1 MQSTVRRKRENKAV
15 QFTHLGDR
23 YEVGQVIGRGGMA
36 EVHEGVDTRLNRRVA
51 IKILRPDLARDPQF
65 QDRFRRE
72 AQAAAGLNHPNVVAV
87 FDTGEQQIGEHL
99 VPYIVMEY
107 VDGVTLQ
114 HMLTNGPRIMPERS
128 LEITAGILAALDYA
142 HRHGIVHRDIKP
154 ANIMI
159 NAHGDAKVMDFGIAR
174 AMSDAATSVTASSA
188 VMGTAQYLSPEQA
201 KGETVDARSDIYA
214 AGCVMYELLTGRP
227 PFTGETAVSIA
238 YQHVNELPK
247 PPSQVDSAISATL
260 DAVVLHALAKHP
272 SQRYQSAAEMRS
284 DVERVMAG
292 MPVAVA
298 VTAAEIS
305 NAPTVAIP
313 LSDTTVMPRIQE
325 QVIVPPVKNKPK
337 RGRWIAFGLLGTLA
351 IAAMI
356 FFAIKLLGGNT
367 GVQAPTLVGLSVTD
381 ATQTLTDAKLKL
393 GTQTPQNDPSAAPG
407 TVLSQ
412 KPEAGTTINEGS
424 AIDIVVSA
432 GQAKAIVPDLSSAK
446 SQDDANKLL
455 GDAGLKLGTIT
466 QKDSPTNIDVPA
478 AGTVLSQSPA
488 PTTNVEAGSA
498 VNVTI
503 SSGKVTVPYVVGKSK
518 TQANNDL
525 VNAGFNVQVI
535 FEQGSDKPDGLV
547 LAQTPGKGQGAAPG
561 SKVTLTVAQLVNSAS
576 PSPSASPSLSKKPS
590 GSPSPSM
597 SPSPSSSPSL

>member
-1 MQSTVRRKRENKAV
+1 MQSILQRKRENRAV

-36 EVHEGVDTRLNRRVA
+36 EVHEGADTRLNRRVA

-174 AMSDAATSVTASSA
+174 AMSDAVTSVTASSA

-227 PFTGETAVSIA
+227 PFTGETAVSIL

-272 SQRYQSAAEMRS
+272 SQRYQTAAEMRS

-292 MPVAVA
+292 IPVAVA
-298 VTAAEIS
+298 VAAAEIS
-305 NAPTVAIP
+305 TAPTIAIP
-313 LSDTTVMPRIQE
+313 LSDTSVMPRIQE
-325 QVIVPPVKNKPK
+325 QVTVPPVQNKPK
-337 RGRWIAFGLLGTLA
+337 RGRWIAFGLLATLA
-351 IAAMI
+351 IAGMG
-356 FFAIKLLGGNT
+356 FFAWKLFGGNT
-367 GVQAPTLVGLSVTD
+367 GIQAPTLVGLSVTD
-381 ATQTLTDAKLKL
+381 
-393 GTQTPQNDPSAAPG
+393 
-407 TVLSQ
+407 
-412 KPEAGTTINEGS
+412 
-424 AIDIVVSA
+424 
-432 GQAKAIVPDLSSAK
+432 
-446 SQDDANKLL
+446 
-455 GDAGLKLGTIT
+455 
-466 QKDSPTNIDVPA
+466 
-478 AGTVLSQSPA
+478 
-488 PTTNVEAGSA
+488 
-498 VNVTI
+498 
-503 SSGKVTVPYVVGKSK
+503 
-518 TQANNDL
+518 
-525 VNAGFNVQVI
+525 
-535 FEQGSDKPDGLV
+535 
-547 LAQTPGKGQGAAPG
+547 GQG
-561 SKVTLTVAQLVNSAS
+561 NSA
-576 PSPSASPSLSKKPS
+576 
-590 GSPSPSM
+590 
-597 SPSPSSSPSL
+597 

>member
-1 MQSTVRRKRENKAV
+1 ME
-15 QFTHLGDR
+15 FTHLGDR

-36 EVHEGVDTRLNRRVA
+36 EVHEGTDTRLNRRVA
-51 IKILRPDLARDPQF
+51 IKILRPDLARDPLF

-87 FDTGEQQIGEHL
+87 YDTGEQAVGELL

-107 VDGVTLQ
+107 VDGVTLR

-174 AMSDAATSVTASSA
+174 AISDAVTSVTASSA

-201 KGETVDARSDIYA
+201 KGEVVDARSDIYA

-227 PFTGETAVSIA
+227 PFTGETAVAIA
-238 YQHVNELPK
+238 YQHVNEMPK

-272 SQRYQSAAEMRS
+272 SQRYQTAAEMRA
-284 DVERVMAG
+284 DVERAMAG
-292 MPVAVA
+292 MPIAVAVA
-298 VTAAEIS
+298 AAEI
-305 NAPTVAIP
+305 ATVPTVAIP
-313 LSDTTVMPRIQE
+313 LADTTVMPRVQE
-325 QVIVPPVKNKPK
+325 EAKIPPVQNKPK
-337 RGRWIAFGLLGTLA
+337 RGRWIAFGLLATLA
-351 IAAMI
+351 VAAMI

-367 GVQAPTLVGLSVTD
+367 SVQVPTLVGLSVAD
-381 ATQTLTDAKLKL
+381 AKQTLTDAKLQL
-393 GTQTPQNDPSAAPG
+393 GTETPQNDPSAAPG
-407 TVLSQ
+407 TILSQ

-432 GQAKAIVPDLSSAK
+432 GQAKSIVPDLSSAK

-455 GDAGLKLGTIT
+455 GEAGLKLGTIT

-488 PTTNVEAGSA
+488 PAATVEANSA
-498 VNVTI
+498 VDVTI

-525 VNAGFNVQVI
+525 VNSGFNVQVI
-535 FEQGSDKPDGLV
+535 YEAGSDKPDGLV
-547 LAQTPGKGQGAAPG
+547 LAQTPGKGQGAPPG
-561 SKVTLTVAQLVNSAS
+561 SKVTLTVARLVSE
-576 PSPSASPSLSKKPS
+576 PSASPTVTSKPTSKPS
-590 GSPSPSM
+590 ASPTGTSKPTASASPTPPM
-597 SPSPSSSPSL
+597 

>member
-1 MQSTVRRKRENKAV
+1 V
-15 QFTHLGDR
+15 QFTLLGNR

-36 EVHEGVDTRLNRRVA
+36 EVHEGADTRLNRRVA

-65 QDRFRRE
+65 LDRFRRE

-87 FDTGEQQIGEHL
+87 FDTGEQQIGELL

-114 HMLTNGPRIMPERS
+114 HMLANGPRIMPERS
-128 LEITAGILAALDYA
+128 LEIIAGILAALDYA

-159 NAHGDAKVMDFGIAR
+159 NTHGDAKVMDFGIAR
-174 AMSDAATSVTASSA
+174 AMSDALTSVTAASA
-188 VMGTAQYLSPEQA
+188 IMGTVQYLSPEQA

-214 AGCVMYELLTGRP
+214 AGCVMYELLTGKP

-272 SQRYQSAAEMRS
+272 AQRYQSAAEMRS

-313 LSDTTVMPRIQE
+313 LSDTAVMPRIQE
-325 QVIVPPVKNKPK
+325 QVTVPPAQNKPEQ
-337 RGRWIAFGLLGTLA
+337 GRWIAFGLLGTLA
-351 IAAMI
+351 IAGMCFLA
-356 FFAIKLLGGNT
+356 FKLSSGNT
-367 GVQAPTLVGLSVTD
+367 TMQAPNLVGFSVTD
-381 ATQTLTDAKLKL
+381 ATQTLADAKLKL
-393 GTQTPQNDPSAAPG
+393 GTQTPQNDPSALPG
-407 TVLSQ
+407 TILSQ

-424 AIDIVVSA
+424 AIDIVFSA
-432 GQAKAIVPDLSSAK
+432 GVAKATVPDLSLAK
-446 SQDDANKLL
+446 SEDDANKLL
-455 GDAGLKLGTIT
+455 GAAGLKLGKIT
-466 QKDSPTNIDVPA
+466 QKDSLTNIDVPA
-478 AGTVLSQSPA
+478 AGTVLSQSPDPA
-488 PTTNVEAGSA
+488 TSVAAGSA
-498 VNVTI
+498 VDVTI
-503 SSGKVTVPYVVGKSK
+503 SSGKVTVPYVVGKSR

-535 FEQGSDKPDGLV
+535 FEQGADKPDGLV
-547 LAQTPGKGQGAAPG
+547 LAQTPGKGQGATPG
-561 SKVTLTVAQLVNSAS
+561 SKITLTVAQLVNSPTAS
-576 PSPSASPSLSKKPS
+576 PTV
-590 GSPSPSM
+590 
-597 SPSPSSSPSL
+597 SPSSSPTTSQTPSVSPSPPM

>member
-1 MQSTVRRKRENKAV
+1 V

-36 EVHEGVDTRLNRRVA
+36 EVHEGTDSRLNRRVA

-65 QDRFRRE
+65 QDKFRRE

-87 FDTGEQQIGEHL
+87 YDTGEHMIDNMP

-107 VDGVTLQ
+107 VDGVTLE
-114 HMLTNGPRIMPERS
+114 HALTHGPRIMPERS
-128 LEITAGILAALDYA
+128 LEIMAGILAALDYA

-174 AMSDAATSVTASSA
+174 AMADLATSVTVTRG
-188 VMGTAQYLSPEQA
+188 VMGTVKYVSPEQA
-201 KGETVDARSDIYA
+201 KGEVADARSDIYA
-214 AGCVMYELLTGRP
+214 AGCVMYELLTGQP
-227 PFTGETAVSIA
+227 PFTGETFVSIA

-247 PPSQVDSAISATL
+247 SPSQLDSSISTTL
-260 DAVVLHALAKHP
+260 DAIVLHALAKHP
-272 SQRYQSAAEMRS
+272 SQRYQTAAEMRA
-284 DVERVMAG
+284 DVERAMAG
-292 MPVAVA
+292 LPIALAVA
-298 VTAAEIS
+298 AAEVAS
-305 NAPTVAIP
+305 VPTVAIP
-313 LSDTTVMPRIQE
+313 LADTTAMPRIQE
-325 QVIVPPVKNKPK
+325 QVPVPLTTNKPK
-337 RGRWIAFGLLGTLA
+337 RARWIAFGLLGTLA
-351 IAAMI
+351 VAAMI

-367 GVQAPTLVGLSVTD
+367 TVQAPTLVGLSVSD
-381 ATQTLTDAKLKL
+381 ATQTLTDAKLKI
-393 GTQTPQNDPSAAPG
+393 GTQTPQSDPSAAPG

-424 AIDIVVSA
+424 AIDIVYSA
-432 GQAKAIVPDLSSAK
+432 GLAKATVPDLSSAK

-455 GDAGLKLGTIT
+455 GDAGLKLGIIT

-488 PTTNVEAGSA
+488 AASTVDAGTA
-498 VNVTI
+498 VDVTI
-503 SSGKVTVPYVVGKSK
+503 SSGKVTVPYVVGESK

-535 FEQGSDKPDGLV
+535 YEQGPSKPDGLV

-561 SKVTLTVAQLVNSAS
+561 SKITLTVAKLVITPTISPTPTLS
-576 PSPSASPSLSKKPS
+576 PSPSPSPSL
-590 GSPSPSM
+590 
-597 SPSPSSSPSL
+597 

>member
-1 MQSTVRRKRENKAV
+1 M
-15 QFTHLGDR
+15 QFTHLGGR

-36 EVHEGVDTRLNRRVA
+36 EVHEGTDARLNRRVA
-51 IKILRPDLARDPQF
+51 IKILRPDLARDPLF

-87 FDTGEQQIGEHL
+87 YDTGEQQIGELL

-107 VDGVTLQ
+107 VDGVTLR

-174 AMSDAATSVTASSA
+174 AISDAVTSVTASSA

-201 KGETVDARSDIYA
+201 RGEVVDARSDIYA

-227 PFTGETAVSIA
+227 PFTGETAVAIA
-238 YQHVNELPK
+238 YQHVNEMPK
-247 PPSQVDSAISATL
+247 PPSQVDTAISATL

-272 SQRYQSAAEMRS
+272 SQRYQTAAEMRS

-292 MPVAVA
+292 MPIAVAVA
-298 VTAAEIS
+298 AAAVVT
-305 NAPTVAIP
+305 APTVAIP
-313 LSDTTVMPRIQE
+313 LADTTVMPRIQE
-325 QVIVPPVKNKPK
+325 EVKVPTVNKKPA
-337 RGRWIAFGLLGTLA
+337 RGRWIALGLLATLA
-351 IAAMI
+351 TAGMIYFAMN
-356 FFAIKLLGGNT
+356 LLGGNT
-367 GVQAPTLVGLSVTD
+367 SVQTPTLVGLSLTE
-381 ATQTLTDAKLKL
+381 ATQKLTDAKLKI

-407 TVLSQ
+407 TILSQ
-412 KPEAGTTINEGS
+412 KPEAGTTITEGS
-424 AIDIVVSA
+424 AIDVVVSA
-432 GQAKAIVPDLSSAK
+432 GLAKATVPDLSSAK

-455 GDAGLKLGTIT
+455 GDAGLKLGTIKL
-466 QKDSPTNIDVPA
+466 KDSETNIDVPA

-488 PTTNVEAGSA
+488 PAATVDAGSA
-498 VNVTI
+498 VDVTI
-503 SSGKVTVPYVVGKSK
+503 SSGKVIVPNVVGKSK

-535 FEQGSDKPDGLV
+535 FEPRSDKPDGLV
-547 LAQTPGKGQGAAPG
+547 LAQTPGKGQGAVPG
-561 SKVTLTVAQLVNSAS
+561 SNVTLTVAKLVA
-576 PSPSASPSLSKKPS
+576 PSSTPTPSASPSLS
-590 GSPSPSM
+590 PSP
-597 SPSPSSSPSL
+597 PV

>member
-1 MQSTVRRKRENKAV
+1 M

-36 EVHEGVDTRLNRRVA
+36 EVHEGTDTRLGRRVA
-51 IKILRPDLARDPQF
+51 IKILRSDLARDPQF

-87 FDTGEQQIGEHL
+87 YDTGEQPVGDTL

-107 VDGVTLQ
+107 VDGVTLR

-159 NAHGDAKVMDFGIAR
+159 NTHGDAKVMDFGIAR
-174 AMSDAATSVTASSA
+174 AISDAVTSVTSASA

-201 KGETVDARSDIYA
+201 KGEVVDARSDIYA

-247 PPSQVDSAISATL
+247 APSQIDSAISTTL
-260 DAVVLHALAKHP
+260 DAVVLHALAKLP
-272 SQRYQSAAEMRS
+272 DNRYQTAAEMRS

-292 MPVAVA
+292 LPIPLAI
-298 VTAAEIS
+298 AAQEVV
-305 NAPTVAIP
+305 NVPTVAIP
-313 LSDTTVMPRIQE
+313 LTENVEAPKIQE
-325 QVIVPPVKNKPK
+325 SVKDVQVQTKPK

-351 IAAMI
+351 VAAVI
-356 FFAIKLLGGNT
+356 LGAIKFLGGSTN
-367 GVQAPTLVGLSVTD
+367 VQAPTLVGLTVD
-381 ATQTLTDAKLKL
+381 KATTSLTDAKLVL
-393 GTQTPQNDPSAAPG
+393 GTTTPKSDPSVAPG
-407 TVLSQ
+407 IILSQ
-412 KPEAGTTINEGS
+412 NPEAGTSVTEGT
-424 AIDIVVSA
+424 AIDIVVSN
-432 GQAKAIVPDLSSAK
+432 GRAKSTVPDLSTVK
-446 SQDDANKLL
+446 SQDDANKML
-455 GDAGLKLGTIT
+455 GDAGLKLGKIT

-488 PTTNVEAGSA
+488 PAATVEAGTA
-498 VNVTI
+498 VDVTI
-503 SSGKVTVPYVVGKSK
+503 SSGKVTVPYVVGESK

-525 VNAGFNVQVI
+525 VNAGFNVQII
-535 FEQGSDKPDGLV
+535 FEPRSDKPDGLV
-547 LAQTPGKGQGAAPG
+547 LAQTPGKGQGGAPG
-561 SKVTLTVAQLVNSAS
+561 SKVTLTVAKLVSAPTVSPTTSVSPLASAS
-576 PSPSASPSLSKKPS
+576 PTPSHR
-590 GSPSPSM
+590 
-597 SPSPSSSPSL
+597 